1 MNSAV
6 SRAAWRRRGERI
18 LPFYSNMEHRG
29 WWPLFQIGM
38 AALITFMALVTGLL
52 IAVGGSYALRFLILP
67 VSLLVGLA
75 LWMLPDVDRPVS
87 PPFEKFASV
96 YIVLTALWPGYLA
109 VVLPGIPYLTPARIV
124 LVIGLLTLM
133 VTIPQF
139 PRVRQALGNVL
150 AEDKWAKRLLL
161 VFLFQAIMSSFW
173 YEFDVQTLTAT
184 LSVITLS
191 FAPGLMAA
199 YGFNKDG
206 VVFRMVRLV
215 VLAAVGTMLIGVL
228 ENYMQRPPWLG
239 LLSGYLQVDPGLI
252 EVVASPQSRIGD
264 ARYRIRSTYIT
275 VVYYAQ
281 YLAVVMPL
289 VLHAILKAKGRYRWI
304 AMMILPLILHTIWFI
319 NARTAVVSFVLSV
332 AGLAAL
338 EIVRNLRRGI
348 VKDPLKRDI
357 SVFGAM
363 LGLAIMG
370 LAFANSHRL
379 QVLTIGGVQHA
390 SSTETRDRQ
399 WDNTWAYLPTHPFG
413 AGYGRSG
420 VLVGTMSR
428 TGVPVTDSLF
438 INFLVE
444 FGVLGFIGFFGCLL
458 RCAWLGVKTYL
469 HADNAEEELGGPLGL
484 AMLSYVLA
492 CYVVSSTLSN
502 YVTFVLAAAILA
514 LHARQRR
521 RIALTPQMLTAP
533 RQPGTAL
540 ARRPVG

>member
-18 LPFYSNMEHRG
+18 LPFYSNVEHRG

-67 VSLLVGLA
+67 ISLLVGLA

-87 PPFEKFASV
+87 PPFERLASA
-96 YIVLTALWPGYLA
+96 YILMAALWPGYLA

-124 LVIGLLTLM
+124 LVLGLLTLM

-139 PRVRQALGNVL
+139 PRVRQALGISL
-150 AEDKWAKRLLL
+150 LQDPWAKRLFL
-161 VFLFQAIMSSFW
+161 VFLFQAVMSSFW
-173 YEFDVQTLTAT
+173 YQFDVPTLTGV
-184 LSVITLS
+184 LSMITLS
-191 FAPGLMAA
+191 FVPGLMAA
-199 YGFNKDG
+199 YGFNREG
-206 VVFRMVRLV
+206 AVARMVRLV
-215 VLAAVGTMLIGVL
+215 VYAAIGTMLIGVL
-228 ENYMQRPPWLG
+228 ENYMQRPPWVG
-239 LLSGYLQVDPGLI
+239 LLSGYLQIDPTLI
-252 EVVASPQSRIGD
+252 EFVSSPQSRIGD
-264 ARYRIRSTYIT
+264 GRYRIRSTYVT

-281 YLAVVMPL
+281 YLAVIMPL
-289 VLHAILKAKGRYRWI
+289 VLHAIVKASGPRRWI
-304 AMMILPLILHTIWFI
+304 ALSIVPLIMHTLWFI
-319 NARTAVVSFVLSV
+319 NARTAVVCFLLSV
-332 AGLAAL
+332 AGLIAM
-338 EIVRNLRRGI
+338 EVVRNLRRGTI
-348 VKDPLKRDI
+348 KDPLKRSI
-357 SVFGAM
+357 TVFMLLLALAM
-363 LGLAIMG
+363 MA

-379 QVLTIGGVQHA
+379 QVMTVGGVQHT

-399 WDNTWAYLPTHPFG
+399 WENTWAYLPRNPIG

-420 VLVGTMSR
+420 ILVGTVSR

-438 INFLVE
+438 VNFLVD

-458 RCAWLGVKTYL
+458 RCAWLAFATYL
-469 HADNAEEELGGPLGL
+469 KAENEEEELAGPLGL
-484 AMLSYVLA
+484 ALLSYVLA

-502 YVTFVLAAAILA
+502 YVAFVVVAAILA
-514 LHARQRR
+514 LYGRQQRR
-521 RIALTPQMLTAP
+521 LAQAVPALTA